1 MDRIGGNFG
10 GKVLELRA
18 SKKQGNGDCCMII
31 FIICNILWRVL
42 LWYSQEMDGYG
53 K

>member
-18 SKKQGNGDCCMII
+18 SEKQENGEYCMII
-31 FIICNILWRVL
+31 FIICNIL
-42 LWYSQEMDGYG
+42 
-53 K
+53 